1 MVTEG
6 IIQTLTVDDLQEQH
20 REYAKII
27 GIENIIRLSEAFGGS
42 SFYIP
47 KKQELV
53 KNKIFRAISQE
64 YNGSNILELCR
75 KYDVAESTVYKV
87 VKDQIAKGTR
97 KNIPG
102 QMSFADYDI

>member
-1 MVTEG
+1 MKTEG
-6 IIQTLTVDDLQEQH
+6 ILEKLTIEDLQEQH
-20 REYAKII
+20 KEYALII
-27 GIENIIRLSEAFGGS
+27 GVENIVKLSEFFGGS

-53 KNKIFRAISQE
+53 KNKVFKAISE
-64 YNGSNILELCR
+64 EFDGSNIKELCR

-87 VKDQIAKGTR
+87 VKEQIEKGTR

-102 QMSFADYDI
+102 QMNIMDYNL

>member
-6 IIQTLTVDDLQEQH
+6 ILETLTVDDLQEQH
-20 REYAKII
+20 KAYARII
-27 GIENIIRLSEAFGGS
+27 GIENMVKLSEIFGGS

-53 KNKIFRAISQE
+53 KNRVFRAISEE
-64 YNGSNILELCR
+64 YDGTNIRELCM

-87 VKDQIAKGTR
+87 VKEQISRGTR

-102 QMSFADYDI
+102 QMSFADYNI